1 MNDIENEH
9 NSKNTAGSS
18 IENKNDNNRK
28 STVYRTIKTYVLR
41 QGRMTSAQQRD
52 YNELSK
58 IWCIPFSENKINPVE
73 LFGNENPVII
83 EIGFGMGDATVQIA
97 EEHPDI
103 NYIGIEVHK
112 PGVGKV
118 LGEIKNRGLK
128 NLYVI
133 EYDALDV
140 LENMIP
146 DNSVNGFHIFF
157 ADPWQKKK
165 HHKRRLVQR
174 PRTNLF
180 EQKLCKGGYI
190 YFVTDWQEYAD
201 FALEELTLTE
211 GLKNKYADF
220 AEPQTW
226 RPKTK
231 FERKGINADRVINE
245 LFFEKLQEKV

>member
-1 MNDIENEH
+1 MDDIENEH

-103 NYIGIEVHK
+103 NYIGIEVHR

-140 LENMIP
+140 LEKLIP
-146 DNSVNGFHIFF
+146 DNSVDGFHISV
-157 ADPWQKKK
+157 AIPWQTTND
-165 HHKRRLVQR
+165 HQRGLVQP

-220 AEPQTW
+220 AEPQSW